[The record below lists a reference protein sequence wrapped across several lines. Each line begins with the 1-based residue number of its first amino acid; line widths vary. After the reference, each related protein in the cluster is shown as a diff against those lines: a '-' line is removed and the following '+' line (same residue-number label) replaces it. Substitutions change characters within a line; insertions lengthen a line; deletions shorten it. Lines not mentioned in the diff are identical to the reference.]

1 MNEQALENLKYLLT
15 NPYIWL
21 FIIFIIC
28 LPYILRYMRQF
39 LPKNLQEQ
47 MAKEE
52 ACTLKV
58 NEKPEM
64 KRMRKNMTIG
74 IFISFVTSILIS
86 YFSEDSLHTFRIIFM
101 CMMGIIALY
110 SMVVDYKVNKG
121 RNCLKIYNKS
131 ELITLVSILAGLV
144 VLLVLIIVMFD
155 IGKIT

>member
-1 MNEQALENLKYLLT
+1 MNEQTLENLKYLLT
-15 NPYIWL
+15 NPYTWL
-21 FIIFIIC
+21 FIIFTMC
-28 LPYILRYMRQF
+28 LPYILQYMRQF
-39 LPKNLQEQ
+39 FSKKLQEQ

-58 NEKPEM
+58 HEKPEM
-64 KRMRKNMTIG
+64 KRMRKNVTIG
-74 IFISFVTSILIS
+74 IFISFVASVLIS

-101 CMMGIIALY
+101 YMMGIVALY

-131 ELITLVSILAGLV
+131 ELMTQVSIYAGLV

>member
-1 MNEQALENLKYLLT
+1 
-15 NPYIWL
+15 
-21 FIIFIIC
+21 
-28 LPYILRYMRQF
+28 MRQF
-39 LPKNLQEQ
+39 FPKKLQEQ

-58 NEKPEM
+58 HEKPEM
-64 KRMRKNMTIG
+64 KRMRKNVTIG
-74 IFISFVTSILIS
+74 IFISFVVSVLIS
-86 YFSEDSLHTFRIIFM
+86 YFSENSLHTFRIIFM
-101 CMMGIIALY
+101 YMMGIVALY

-131 ELITLVSILAGLV
+131 ELMTQISIYAGLV